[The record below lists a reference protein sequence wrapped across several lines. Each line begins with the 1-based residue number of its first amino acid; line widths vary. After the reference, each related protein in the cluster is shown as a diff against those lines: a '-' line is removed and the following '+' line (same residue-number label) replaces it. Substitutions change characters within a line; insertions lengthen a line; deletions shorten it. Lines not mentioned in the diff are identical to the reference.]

1 MAHILVIDDDV
12 NLLQMVRLML
22 ERVGHEVET
31 ARAGEKGIE
40 MAGQLQPEL
49 AIIDV
54 MMPELSGYDVV
65 RRMREDPRTARI
77 PIVILTARSQPMDK
91 HMALEAGANSF
102 LSKPVSSQELTDR
115 VAAVLQA
122 GVDYRVHTGLL
133 TEPVPARVSQPAAAT
148 PTGSPPPTDIQ
159 APPSTA
165 EIIAATQPTSEIK
178 PRPPRTTGRMPIGA
192 EDIDQ
197 HADIPPTRL
206 PVITVLSLR
215 GGSGCTTIAINLAFL
230 WASMA
235 RRVCVAELS
244 RAGGH
249 IPMHIH
255 LTSKNHWGLLL
266 DQGDIPDPRV
276 LHQILL
282 QHTASGVTVL
292 AAPSVPPADG
302 LTTPATQNI
311 LRELTSTYNPVV
323 VDAGSLS
330 AATVGALNVSSAV
343 VVVMT
348 DDPFSVQTTGQTLI
362 TLQNMGVEASRVR
375 VVLNHTHSTRD
386 LPPAAIQK
394 ALKRPLSAELPY
406 DPNQPGAV
414 RRGMPLVVASPKS
427 PYAAA
432 VQQLTRTITI

>member
-1 MAHILVIDDDV
+1 MAHILVVDDDV

-31 ARAGEKGIE
+31 ARDGEKGIE
-40 MAGQLQPEL
+40 LAGQIQPEV

-54 MMPELSGYDVV
+54 MMPALSGYDVV
-65 RRMREDPRTARI
+65 RRMRENPRTARV
-77 PIVILTARSQPMDK
+77 PIIILTARSQPMDK

-115 VAAVLQA
+115 VTAVLQA

-133 TEPVPARVSQPAAAT
+133 TEPVPPRTAEPTVAAKVA
-148 PTGSPPPTDIQ
+148 
-159 APPSTA
+159 APPDMQPPSLA
-165 EIIAATQPTSEIK
+165 EILPGTQPM
-178 PRPPRTTGRMPIGA
+178 PPRKGGRLPIGA
-192 EDIDQ
+192 EDINQ
-197 HADIPPTRL
+197 QVDIPPTRL

-215 GGSGCTTIAINLAFL
+215 GGSGCTTIAINLGFL
-230 WASMA
+230 WAGMA
-235 RRVCVAELS
+235 RRVCIAELS
-244 RAGGH
+244 RTGGH
-249 IPMHIH
+249 VPMHIH
-255 LTSKNHWGLLL
+255 LTPKNHWGMIL
-266 DQGDIPDPRV
+266 DQGDMPDPR
-276 LHQILL
+276 LLQQILL
-282 QHTASGVTVL
+282 QHAASGVTVL
-292 AAPSVPPADG
+292 AAPPLPSTET
-302 LTTPATQNI
+302 LTTPATQNV
-311 LRELTSTYNPVV
+311 LRELTSSYDPVV
-323 VDAGSLS
+323 VDAGALS
-330 AATVGALNVSSAV
+330 TAAIGALNVSSAV
-343 VVVMT
+343 IVVMT

-375 VVLNHTHSTRD
+375 VVLNHTHPTRD

-432 VQQLTRTITI
+432 ILQLSRTITS

>member
-1 MAHILVIDDDV
+1 
-12 NLLQMVRLML
+12 MVRLML
-22 ERVGHEVET
+22 ERVGYEVET
-31 ARAGEKGIE
+31 ARDGEKGIE
-40 MAGQLQPEL
+40 LAGQLQPEL

-65 RRMREDPRTARI
+65 RRMRENPKTARI

-133 TEPVPARVSQPAAAT
+133 TEPVPVRTSEPAAA
-148 PTGSPPPTDIQ
+148 PPSPDIQ
-159 APPSTA
+159 PPSAAGVISAASPVFETKPTA
-165 EIIAATQPTSEIK
+165 
-178 PRPPRTTGRMPIGA
+178 PRKTGRMPIGA
-192 EDIDQ
+192 EDVDQ
-197 HADIPPTRL
+197 PVDIPPTRL
-206 PVITVLSLR
+206 PVITILSLR
-215 GGSGCTTIAINLAFL
+215 GGSGCTTIAINMAFL
-230 WASMA
+230 LSSMA

-255 LTSKNHWGLLL
+255 LTPKNHWGLLL
-266 DQGDIPDPRV
+266 DQGDIPDPRL

-292 AAPSVPPADG
+292 AAPPVPSTDTLSTA
-302 LTTPATQNI
+302 ATQNI
-311 LRELTSTYNPVV
+311 LRELCSTYNPVV
-323 VDAGSLS
+323 VDAGQLS
-330 AATVGALNVSSAV
+330 SATVGALNVSSAV

-348 DDPFSVQTTGQTLI
+348 DDPFSVQTTGQTLL
-362 TLQNMGVEASRVR
+362 TLQNRGIEAARVR
-375 VVLNHTHSTRD
+375 VVLNHTHPTRD

>member
-1 MAHILVIDDDV
+1 MAHVLVIDDDV

-31 ARAGEKGIE
+31 ARNGEKGIE
-40 MAGQLQPEL
+40 LAGQVQPEL

-65 RRMREDPRTARI
+65 RRMRENPRTARI

-133 TEPVPARVSQPAAAT
+133 TEPVPPRAPDTASAGLQ
-148 PTGSPPPTDIQ
+148 PPPGIQ
-159 APPSTA
+159 PPPSTA
-165 EIIAATQPTSEIK
+165 EIAAAAQPTSEIK
-178 PRPPRTTGRMPIGA
+178 SRPARTSGRLPIGA
-192 EDIDQ
+192 EDVDQ
-197 HADIPPTRL
+197 HTDIPPTRL

-255 LTSKNHWGLLL
+255 LTPKNHWGLLL
-266 DQGDIPDPRV
+266 DQGDIPDPRL

-292 AAPSVPPADG
+292 AAPPVSSSEA
-302 LTTPATQNI
+302 LTTPATQNV

-323 VDAGSLS
+323 VDAGSLTT
-330 AATVGALNVSSAV
+330 ATVGALNVSSAV
-343 VVVMT
+343 IVVMT

-362 TLQNMGVEASRVR
+362 SLQNMGVEAARMR
-375 VVLNHTHSTRD
+375 VVLNHTHSARD

-432 VQQLTRTITI
+432 IQQLTRTITI